1 MSSNTQLR
9 DADATSALS
18 EEVKLIPRWS
28 VVLAVLAFVFM
39 QYLLWV
45 LIPSHQHHHSSPEQ
59 FGFRLYNATSWSV
72 MAALSFLMVG
82 YVSRDAP
89 RRGMHTIFWTV
100 IALIPGGVG
109 AVLYFL
115 LRQPVMTVCPSC
127 GITIQREFHFC
138 PQCAFQVSA
147 VCGKCYRG
155 VRVTDLY
162 CGYCGHDV
170 TSDNAPARL
179 RAL

>member
-1 MSSNTQLR
+1 MPSQTQLR
-9 DADATSALS
+9 DADATSAFS

-45 LIPSHQHHHSSPEQ
+45 FIPAGQHHRGYRDPV
-59 FGFRLYNATSWSV
+59 GIRLYYTTSWSV
-72 MAALSFLMVG
+72 MASLYFLMVG

-162 CGYCGHDV
+162 CGYCGHDLI
-170 TSDNAPARL
+170 SDDAPARL